1 MCTGDK
7 EKQIMHNIENCIK
20 RYKCQKIDTEYR
32 SVKNGQYEKTLDSEE
47 LDLIRFMIGGI
58 DSK

>member
-1 MCTGDK
+1 MR
-7 EKQIMHNIENCIK
+7 NIESCIK

-32 SVKNGQYEKTLDSEE
+32 SVKNGQYEKTVDPEE